1 MAWSYDEQYAY
12 MLTYNDYDAGSE
24 YLVVIQDPSLSYSAS
39 SDAPGKPEVWKTS
52 ITEEG
57 TTYVLG
63 RDTLFGHPS
72 RNYQV
77 IIVTPTDLR
86 KA

>member
-1 MAWSYDEQYAY
+1 
-12 MLTYNDYDAGSE
+12 MLTYDDYGNE
-24 YLVVIQDPSLSYSAS
+24 YLVVIQDPALSYSS
-39 SDAPGKPEVWKTS
+39 TSDALGDPEVWKTS
-52 ITEEG
+52 IEG
-57 TTYVLG
+57 EITTTVLG

-77 IIVTPTDLR
+77 IIVADKDLR